1 MDDANVSINLM
12 KRKDKSYFQTI
23 AVLHSVI
30 RHTQNTHSS
39 QPHKK
44 QNHLQNPNAFLYSP
58 HQLPARSP
66 ILLPRPTFE
75 LLQTCSIISL
85 FHTLEQT
92 RDGKR
97 YETWYVSKRSW

>member
-1 MDDANVSINLM
+1 M
-12 KRKDKSYFQTI
+12 KRKDRRYFQTI

-44 QNHLQNPNAFLYSP
+44 QNHFQNPHNRQNPNAFLSSP

-66 ILLPRPTFE
+66 ILLPRPTFQ